1 METSPEICK
10 WFFIFVLFIG
20 PVLCVIGM
28 YIIAIIDTFENRNKS
43 ENKLVGKRSVKQ
55 WREDNLKAQEKMRRD
70 SNWYI
75 DKSK

>member
-10 WFFIFVLFIG
+10 WFFIFVLFIQT
-20 PVLCVIGM
+20 VIGM

-70 SNWYI
+70 SDWYI

>member
-10 WFFIFVLFIG
+10 WFFIFVLFIQT
-20 PVLCVIGM
+20 VIGM

>member
-10 WFFIFVLFIG
+10 WFFIFVLFIQT
-20 PVLCVIGM
+20 VIGM

-43 ENKLVGKRSVKQ
+43 ENKLVGQRSVKQ